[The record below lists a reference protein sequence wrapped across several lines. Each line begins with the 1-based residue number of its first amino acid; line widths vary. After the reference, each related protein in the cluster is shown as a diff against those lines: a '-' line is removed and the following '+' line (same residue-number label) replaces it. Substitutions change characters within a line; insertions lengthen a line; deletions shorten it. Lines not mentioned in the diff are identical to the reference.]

1 MSENQPVKEEKEK
14 TKKQPDK
21 REVLVVNSEQ
31 LSGYNDN
38 LVTDLANYLNEKLK
52 VKAKRDGTD
61 ILLNI
66 KDIQLSKTNLRLYI
80 KKFLRKNNI
89 DNIFKITSPTATG
102 NSLLLSKQKEI

>member
-1 MSENQPVKEEKEK
+1 MSESQPVKEEEEK
-14 TKKQPDK
+14 TKKQTEK

-52 VKAKRDGTD
+52 IKAKRDGTD
-61 ILLNI
+61 ILLDI
-66 KDIQLSKTNLRLYI
+66 KNIQLSKTDLRLYI

-89 DNIFKITSPTATG
+89 NNIFKIISPAATG
-102 NSLLLSKQKEI
+102 NSLLLAKQKEI